1 MAKIK
6 VENLEPSQDVKEHQ
20 ENTIEEK
27 TNSNLGAEDGI
38 NDISEREKLELDP
51 LEDVD
56 AKING
61 LEIQV
66 SELNDKLLRAM
77 AETENVRRRA
87 QRDKEDASKYGIKNF
102 AFKMIVIADN
112 LRRGLDSVNS
122 KDRENNAAFEN
133 IAVGIEMIERELLNV
148 LTQFGIKPMEAIGE
162 KFDPMMHEAMF
173 EIEDAEAPVGTVS
186 QVLEV
191 GYLIY
196 DRTLRAAK
204 VGITKGGPLV
214 SESKPEK
221 NNEDT
226 VTSGKKVVQ
235 DNGPYEE
242 KGVEPGAK
250 LDEEL

>member
-1 MAKIK
+1 
-6 VENLEPSQDVKEHQ
+6 
-20 ENTIEEK
+20 
-27 TNSNLGAEDGI
+27 
-38 NDISEREKLELDP
+38 
-51 LEDVD
+51 
-56 AKING
+56 
-61 LEIQV
+61 
-66 SELNDKLLRAM
+66 
-77 AETENVRRRA
+77 
-87 QRDKEDASKYGIKNF
+87 
-102 AFKMIVIADN
+102 
-112 LRRGLDSVNS
+112 
-122 KDRENNAAFEN
+122 
-133 IAVGIEMIERELLNV
+133 
-148 LTQFGIKPMEAIGE
+148 MEAIGE